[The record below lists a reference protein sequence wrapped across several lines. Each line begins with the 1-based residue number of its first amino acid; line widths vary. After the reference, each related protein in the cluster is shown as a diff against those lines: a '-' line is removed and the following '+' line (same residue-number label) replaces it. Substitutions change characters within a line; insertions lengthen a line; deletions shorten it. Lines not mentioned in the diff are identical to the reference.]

1 MVSSSFYLA
10 SYLLLLSIFGSKQ
23 LPKVVKALTMLL
35 KTLVLAVLSSLALLA
50 STSPLHKTMLTQ
62 DITKKGLTT
71 EGESHLELISLV
83 LKHGS

>member
-23 LPKVVKALTMLL
+23 LPKVVKLTMLS

-71 EGESHLELISLV
+71 EGESRFFLLS
-83 LKHGS
+83 